1 MGIIPFRAVHSALR
15 SEVATDAAL
24 VAAAVLFCLVSGAND
39 GGALLALGLKLP
51 VPRIRAAL
59 AMLTAAVVVVPVA
72 FGAGVA
78 ETFAA
83 GLVGFGSGE
92 DPEDATAAVL
102 VGVLTALA
110 VTLTLTWRGRPT
122 SLTLAT
128 VGGLT
133 GAGLGAGLPVS
144 GERVALVL
152 ALGAAA
158 PLAGWALALGV
169 VRLLWR
175 VPPGGPLSRVHLVG
189 FAVLCAAYAANDA
202 QKMLA
207 VLAIALGV
215 TAGAL
220 PWWALALAGA
230 LFAAGAVYGLPR
242 AGRTLGGQL
251 LAVRPVHSVS
261 SEMSASA
268 AVLCSSALGVPVSMT
283 QSVAGGLIGAG
294 VVSGAGR
301 VRWEAA
307 MRLAM
312 AWLLTLPGSV
322 VIAAMGALVVE

>member
-1 MGIIPFRAVHSALR
+1 MLTPRYFPEA
-15 SEVATDAAL
+15 ATDAAL
-24 VAAAVLFCLVSGAND
+24 IATAVLFCLVTGAND
-39 GGALLALGLKLP
+39 GGAVLATGLKLP
-51 VPRIRAAL
+51 ILRVVTAL
-59 AMLTAAVVVVPVA
+59 SVLTAAVVAIPLL

-83 GLVGFGSGE
+83 GLVSFGDG
-92 DPEDATAAVL
+92 DTATAAVL
-102 VGVLTALA
+102 IGVLTALA
-110 VTLTLTWRGRPT
+110 VTLTLTYTGRPT

-144 GERVALVL
+144 GGRVALVL
-152 ALGAAA
+152 ALGMAA
-158 PLAGWALALGV
+158 PLAGGLLAAWV
-169 VRLLWR
+169 VRGLRRL
-175 VPPGGPLSRVHLVG
+175 PPGGPLSRVHLAG
-189 FAVLCAAYAANDA
+189 FAVQCAAYAANDA

-207 VLAIALGV
+207 VLAIALGT
-215 TAGAL
+215 TAGDL
-220 PWWALALAGA
+220 PLWATFLAGA
-230 LFAAGAVYGLPR
+230 LFAAGALYGLPR

-251 LAVRPVHSVS
+251 LAVRPVHAVT
-261 SEMSASA
+261 SEVSASG
-268 AVLCSSALGVPVSMT
+268 AVLCSSFLGVPVSMT

-322 VIAAMGALVVE
+322 VIAAMGALVLR